1 MLAPHLL
8 VSALAWTVSAASP
21 VVDHDLDVTVDT
33 AMKRIEVVDKMT
45 LDAER
50 TVVELMLHAGLA
62 PKVAGATLEVSALPP
77 GGAVPS
83 ELVRATFAK
92 PTRKLTLTYAGVIN
106 HVPSQVETEHQR
118 SFQETPGTI
127 ASEGVYLSAASLWVP
142 RVVDGGPGRKL
153 DELVTV
159 KMRLKGLP
167 KGWRALTEGDPAGDN
182 AWISTTPSDDVHL
195 VAGPFVEVKERKR
208 GVDVRIWL
216 RAGPDGA
223 LPADGAALAQR
234 YIEVTGQYLGLY
246 NDLIGPYPYGKFA
259 LVENFWETGYGM
271 PSFTLLGSQV
281 VRFPFILHTSWPHEL
296 LHNWWGNGV
305 FVKPDTGNWSEGL
318 TAYLADHLHAE
329 HEGKGDEYRR
339 TTLQKYQDFVSVDP
353 SLDFALDTFGSRFS
367 SASEAVGYGKWL
379 MVVHMLRRKLGDD
392 AFARALKRFWKEHR
406 FERATFDDLRVAME
420 AEAGA
425 DAKWIAP
432 FFDAWVKRA
441 GAPRIVWRDV
451 RSAGERGER
460 GGRRVDLVLEQTQSG
475 AAFPLDVPIV
485 VTLDD
490 GRVVSSSV
498 PFDGTSKSAHVSVP
512 VTSKAVRV
520 DIDPFVD
527 TFRALLPGETAPSL
541 SRALG
546 AKNSLFVLP
555 TLALPEERAAWTAFA
570 KNLCP
575 TCRIVD
581 DKAVDTLPADAAVWV
596 LGYGNQLR
604 GGAAAGV
611 VRYQARFDDVGFLP
625 PGSWTRERL
634 KAERTEPGKTSLVL
648 ALPSPRS
655 ALQAMVFV
663 GAHKHAAIP
672 LLARKIPHYG
682 KYGYLG
688 FTGDAAENSLKGQW
702 TPDTAPLTVFLDSA
716 HHAQLTAKQPPALAK
731 LPPPFDAD
739 RMLVDV
745 KALAAMHGRG
755 NGSKDLDEAIAY
767 VLARMPSGA
776 TKACDATNK
785 SLCNVV
791 ATLPGIDRT
800 LAAVVIGAHVDHLG
814 KVRGKV
820 HPGADDN
827 ASGVAVL
834 LEVARALAKQGP
846 FARDV
851 VFVAFSG
858 EEDGLKGS
866 RSFVKAMTTKAHS
879 MVNLDVVG
887 RKAAGGKLLVLDGN
901 SASEWVHIV
910 RGVGFTTGVNAELA
924 KEGGGASDQ
933 QAFLEAGVPA
943 IQLFSGPNVDYHK
956 PTDTADKVDGASLVD
971 AAVMTREI
979 AAYLADR
986 KEPLSASGA
995 SPGTGATGGRRVS
1008 LGTVPDMTFTG
1019 PGVRVD
1025 DVVAGSPAA
1034 AAGLVKGDVL
1044 VRFDGAA
1051 VSDLRG
1057 YSDLLKTK
1065 KPGDKVKLVIVRAGK
1080 EMNVEATLME
1090 R

>member
-1 MLAPHLL
+1 MLAPSLL
-8 VSALAWTVSAASP
+8 VSAFAWTITAASP
-21 VVDHDLDVTVDT
+21 VVDHDLDVAIDT
-33 AMKRIEVVDKMT
+33 SKKRIEVIDKIT

-62 PKVAGATLEVSALPP
+62 PSIDGASNVEVTPLPP

-92 PTRKLTLTYAGVIN
+92 PTRKLTLKYAGVID
-106 HVPSQVETEHQR
+106 HAPAQVATEHQR

-127 ASEGVYLSAASLWVP
+127 ASEGVYLSAASLWVA
-142 RVVDGGPGRKL
+142 RVVDGGPGRRL

-159 KMRLKGLP
+159 KMRVKGLP

-234 YIEVTGQYLGLY
+234 YIEVTGQYLGMY
-246 NDLIGPYPYGKFA
+246 NDLIGTYPYGKFA

-271 PSFTLLGSQV
+271 PSFTLLGPQV

-329 HEGKGDEYRR
+329 HEGKSDEYRR
-339 TTLQKYQDFVSVDP
+339 TTLQKYQDFVSVDA
-353 SLDFALDTFGSRFS
+353 SLDFALETFGSRFS

-379 MVVHMLRRKLGDD
+379 MVVHMLRKKVGDD
-392 AFARALKRFWKEHR
+392 AFARALKRFWREHR
-406 FERATFDDLRVAME
+406 FERATFDDFRVAVQ

-425 DAKWIAP
+425 DAKWVES
-432 FFDAWVKRA
+432 FLEAWIKRT
-441 GAPRIVWRDV
+441 GAPRIAWRDV
-451 RSAGERGER
+451 RAQGARGSL
-460 GGRRVDLVLEQTQSG
+460 RVDVVLEQTQTS
-475 AAFPLDVPIV
+475 APFPLDVPVV
-485 VTLDD
+485 VTLSD
-490 GRVVSSSV
+490 GRVVTSSV
-498 PFDGTSKSAHVSVP
+498 PFDGTARSARVSVP
-512 VTSKAVRV
+512 VPSPAARV

-546 AKNSLFVLP
+546 AKKSVFVLP
-555 TLALPEERAAWTAFA
+555 TLALPEERTAWTAFA
-570 KNLCP
+570 RSMCA
-575 TCRIVD
+575 TCKIVD
-581 DKAVDTLPADAAVWV
+581 DKALDTLPVDGSTWI

-611 VRYQARFDDVGFLP
+611 VRYGARFDDVGFLP
-625 PGSWTRERL
+625 PGTWTRERL

-648 ALPSPRS
+648 ALPSPRHPS
-655 ALQAMVFV
+655 HALVFV

-688 FTGDAAENSLKGQW
+688 FSGDAAENSLKGQW
-702 TPDTAPLTVFLDSA
+702 TPDTLPLTVFLNAKSRP
-716 HHAQLTAKQPPALAK
+716 QLGAKQPPALAK

-745 KALAAMHGRG
+745 KALAAMNGRG
-755 NGSKDLDEAIAY
+755 NGTKDLDEALAY
-767 VLARMPSGA
+767 VLARLPSGA
-776 TKACDATNK
+776 NKACDAANK
-785 SLCNVV
+785 ALCNVV
-791 ATLPGIDRT
+791 ATLPGSDRA
-800 LAAVVIGAHVDHLG
+800 LAPVVVGAHVDHLG

-834 LEVARALAKQGP
+834 IEVARALAKQGP

-851 VFVAFSG
+851 MFVAFSG
-858 EEDGLKGS
+858 EEDGLQGS
-866 RSFVKAMTTKAHS
+866 RSFVKSMTNKAHS

-887 RKAAGGKLLVLDGN
+887 RRAPGGKMLVLDGA

-910 RGVGFTTGVNAELA
+910 RGVGFTTGVAAELA

-933 QAFLEAGVPA
+933 QAFIEAGVPA
-943 IQLFSGPNVDYHK
+943 IQLFSGPNADYHK
-956 PTDTADKVDGASLVD
+956 ATDTADKVDGASLVD

-986 KEPLSASGA
+986 KEPLSAAGGA
-995 SPGTGATGGRRVS
+995 PGSGATGGRRVS

-1019 PGVRVD
+1019 PGVKVD

-1034 AAGLVKGDVL
+1034 SAGLMKGDVL
-1044 VRFDGAA
+1044 VKFDGAA
-1051 VSDLRG
+1051 VNDLRG
-1057 YSDLLKTK
+1057 YSELLKTK
-1065 KPGDKVKLVIVRAGK
+1065 KPGDKVKVVVVRGGK
-1080 EMNVEATLME
+1080 EVALEATLVE

>member
-1 MLAPHLL
+1 MLAAHLF
-8 VSALAWTVSAASP
+8 AAFAWTVAAASP

-33 AMKRIEVVDKMT
+33 AKKRIEVVDKMT
-45 LDAER
+45 LDVER
-50 TVVELMLHAGLA
+50 TVVELMLHAGLSPSVDGA
-62 PKVAGATLEVSALPP
+62 KVEVIALPP

-92 PTRKLTLTYAGVIN
+92 PTRRLTLKYAGVID
-106 HVPSQVETEHQR
+106 HAPAQVATEHQR

-127 ASEGVYLSAASLWVP
+127 ASEGVYLAASSLWVA
-142 RVVDGGPGRKL
+142 RVVEGGPGRRL

-159 KMRLKGLP
+159 KMRVKGLP
-167 KGWRALTEGDPAGDN
+167 KGWKALTEGDPAGDN

-195 VAGPFVEVKERKR
+195 IAGPFVETKERKR

-271 PSFTLLGSQV
+271 PSFTLLGPQV

-353 SLDFALDTFGSRFS
+353 SLDFPLDTFGARFS

-406 FERATFDDLRVAME
+406 FERATFDDVRTAME

-432 FFDAWVKRA
+432 FFDAWVKGT

-451 RSAGERGER
+451 RAQGGRGA
-460 GGRRVDLVLEQTQSG
+460 RRVDVVLEQTQASES
-475 AAFPLDVPIV
+475 FPLDVPVV
-485 VTLDD
+485 VTLED

-498 PFDGTSKSAHVSVP
+498 SFDGTSRTARVSVP
-512 VTSKAVRV
+512 VTAKALRV

-546 AKNSLFVLP
+546 AKKSLFVLP
-555 TLALPEERAAWTAFA
+555 TLALPEERAAWTEFA
-570 KNLCP
+570 KSMCP
-575 TCRIVD
+575 TCRVVD
-581 DKAVDTLPADAAVWV
+581 DKSVDTLPTDGSIWI

-648 ALPSPRS
+648 ALPSPRHP
-655 ALQAMVFV
+655 AHAMVFV

-688 FTGDAAENSLKGQW
+688 FSGDAAENSLKGQW

-716 HHAQLTAKQPPALAK
+716 HRVQLGAKQAPALAK

-739 RMLVDV
+739 RMLADV
-745 KALAAMHGRG
+745 KALAAMNGRG
-755 NGSKDLDEAIAY
+755 NGTKDLDEALAY
-767 VLARMPSGA
+767 VLARMPAGA
-776 TKACDATNK
+776 SKACDAAK
-785 SLCNVV
+785 VCNVV
-791 ATLPGIDRT
+791 ATLAGSDRT
-800 LAAVVIGAHVDHLG
+800 LGAVVVGAHVDHLG
-814 KVRGKV
+814 KTRGKV

-866 RSFVKAMTTKAHS
+866 RAFVKTLTTKAHS

-887 RKAAGGKLLVLDGN
+887 RKPAGGKMLVLDGA

-910 RGVGFTTGVNAELA
+910 RGVGFTTGVAAELA

-943 IQLFSGPNVDYHK
+943 IQLFSGPNADYHK

-986 KEPLSASGA
+986 KEPLSSGSA
-995 SPGTGATGGRRVS
+995 PGAGATGGRRVS
-1008 LGTVPDMTFTG
+1008 LGTVPDMTFSG

-1025 DVVAGSPAA
+1025 DVVDGSPAA
-1034 AAGLVKGDVL
+1034 SAGLAKGDVL
-1044 VRFDGAA
+1044 VKFDGAA
-1051 VSDLRG
+1051 VNDLRG

-1080 EMNVEATLME
+1080 EINVEATLVE